1 MNLQTTHAQPGNSS
15 DPRISRTPCDIAP
28 YRQRRQRLLDHIGD
42 GIAIL
47 FAAPERPRNRD
58 ILHPYRFDSDF
69 WYLTG
74 FPEPEAALVLIGGET
89 PRTLLFCREKD
100 EEREIWD
107 GFRHGPAAAR
117 ETFGIDDALP
127 FGELDGKLPELLA
140 GHETLWCAIGQES
153 AWDGQLLA
161 ALKRVRAQSRSGQ
174 RAPTI
179 LRDLRVPLQ
188 RMRLI
193 KDAHE
198 LALMRRAA
206 DITDAAHVRAMRT
219 CRPGWQEYML
229 EAEISHAFRSRGAS
243 GHAYPPIVAGGANA
257 CVLHYIA
264 NDAPLADGALVLID
278 AGCELDGYAA
288 DVTRTFPVNGRFTGA
303 QRDAYEIVLAMQAA
317 AFDAIRPGAPFPA
330 YHEAAVRVLV
340 RGLIDLGVLNGD
352 IDGLIEREAYAPFYM
367 HRTGHWLGLDVHDVG
382 DYRTGEDWTR
392 LRPGMAL
399 TVEPGVYLRA
409 AAGAPEPFQ
418 GIGIRIEDD
427 VFVTETG
434 CEVYTRAPKTIAGI
448 EALMRHD

>member
-1 MNLQTTHAQPGNSS
+1 MNPKATN
-15 DPRISRTPCDIAP
+15 IDITP
-28 YRQRRQRLLDHIGD
+28 YRQRRQRLLDDIGD

-58 ILHPYRFDSDF
+58 IFHPYRFDSDF

-74 FPEPEAALVLIGGET
+74 FPEPEAALVLIGGKA

-100 EEREIWD
+100 ETREIWD
-107 GFRHGPAAAR
+107 GFRYGPAAAC
-117 ETFGIDDALP
+117 ETFGVDEAFAFPEFGDALP
-127 FGELDGKLPELLA
+127 GLIA
-140 GHETLWCAIGQES
+140 GHETLWYAIGQD
-153 AWDGQLLA
+153 AGQDA
-161 ALKRVRAQSRSGQ
+161 QIVTALNRIRAQSRSGQ
-174 RAPTI
+174 RAPSI
-179 LRDLRVPLQ
+179 LRDIREPLH
-188 RMRLI
+188 RSRLI
-193 KDAHE
+193 KDTHE
-198 LALMRRAA
+198 TALMRRAA
-206 DITDAAHVRAMRT
+206 EITDDAHVRAMRA
-219 CRPGWQEYML
+219 CRPGGQEYML

-243 GHAYPPIVAGGANA
+243 GHAYPPIVASGVNA
-257 CVLHYIA
+257 CVLHYID
-264 NDAPLADGALVLID
+264 NDAPLADGTLVLID

-288 DVTRTFPVNGRFTGA
+288 DITRTFPVNGRFTGA

-340 RGLIDLGVLNGD
+340 RGLVDLGVLSGD
-352 IDGLIEREAYAPFYM
+352 IDGLIEREAYTPFYM

-382 DYRTGEDWTR
+382 DYRTGEDWTI

-399 TVEPGVYLRA
+399 TVEPGLYLRA
-409 AAGAPEPFQ
+409 ASAPEPFQ

-434 CEVYTRAPKTIAGI
+434 CEVYTRAPKTIAAI
-448 EALMRHD
+448 EALMRDD